1 MTFPLGGERSIQ
13 LSYQGEKRGMSWVKE
28 PGVYGSAP
36 GKSSQIPVDDWDTTA
51 HDCVRCGCH
60 QSHRAGAQSAN
71 PG

>member
-1 MTFPLGGERSIQ
+1 
-13 LSYQGEKRGMSWVKE
+13 MSWVKE